1 MAVESAFLHV
11 MISLGIL
18 LFAAKLMAELFHRIK
33 LPIVLGELLAGII
46 VGPFALGAVPL
57 IDGEPLVVL
66 DETVLHVGE
75 IAVVVIL
82 FIAGLEITPREFL
95 RGGGAAFTIGS
106 LGVIVPFFVRF
117 YTFAAFGIEALQSI
131 LIATTFAAFGIEA
144 LQSIL
149 IATAITATSIAIS
162 IQVLTELGKMQSKE
176 ARLILGAAIVDDIL
190 AIAALSVVVTMVQT
204 GNTEPAILDI
214 TLLIMQVLGTF
225 AAILIVSVF
234 VIPRILHTERLWKSK
249 GSLEGIVT
257 ATFFAAAGTAAIL
270 GLSPIV
276 GAFAIGMAVASTRII
291 KQVHEYVDKLQIIFA
306 PLFFAIIGAQVDL
319 RGVNLDVLFIAGI
332 MIAIAVITKLIGTGL
347 PSIIFLKNRQKAM
360 RVGIGMI
367 SRGEV
372 GLIVAGVG
380 ISSGALSNDIYTA
393 VIIMVAATT
402 IITPIWLKISY
413 KDEPLEPTAST
424 TTTTSPLH

>member
-1 MAVESAFLHV
+1 MASGESASAFLHV
-11 MISLGIL
+11 MISLAIL

-46 VGPFALGAVPL
+46 VGPFALGALPL
-57 IDGEPLVVL
+57 VDGEPLVVL
-66 DETVLHVGE
+66 DETVMQIGE
-75 IAVVVIL
+75 IAAVVIL

-95 RGGGAAFTIGS
+95 RGGAAAFTVGS
-106 LGVIVPFFVRF
+106 LGVVVPFFVG
-117 YTFAAFGIEALQSI
+117 YYV
-131 LIATTFAAFGIEA
+131 FAAFGIEA

-149 IATAITATSIAIS
+149 IATALTATSIAIS
-162 IQVLTELGKMQSKE
+162 IQVLTELGKMQSRE
-176 ARLILGAAIVDDIL
+176 ARLVLGAAIVDDIL
-190 AIAALSVVVTMVQT
+190 AIAVLSVVVSMVQT
-204 GNTEPAILDI
+204 GNTQPAVFDI
-214 TLLIMQVLGTF
+214 VLLIMQVLGTF
-225 AAILIVSVF
+225 AAILVVSVL

-257 ATFFAAAGTAAIL
+257 AAFFAAAGIAAFL

-291 KQVHEYVDKLQIIFA
+291 HQVHDYVDKLQIIFA

-319 RGVNLDVLFIAGI
+319 RGVNLDVLFLAGI
-332 MIAIAVITKLIGTGL
+332 IIAIAVVTKLIGCGL
-347 PSIIFLKNRQKAM
+347 PSLLFLKDRQRSM
-360 RVGIGMI
+360 RVGIGMV

-380 ISSGALSNDIYTA
+380 VSSGALTNNIYTA

-402 IITPIWLKISY
+402 IITPIWLKIAY
-413 KDEPLEPTAST
+413 KKE
-424 TTTTSPLH
+424 SPQPAQLSSSKT

>member
-1 MAVESAFLHV
+1 M
-11 MISLGIL
+11 
-18 LFAAKLMAELFHRIK
+18 MAELFHRIK

-46 VGPFALGAVPL
+46 VGPFALGGLPL
-57 IDGEPLVVL
+57 VNGEPLVVL
-66 DETVLHVGE
+66 DETVRHIGE
-75 IAVVVIL
+75 IAAIVIL

-95 RGGGAAFTIGS
+95 RGGAAAFTVGS
-106 LGVIVPFFVRF
+106 LGVVVPFFVGYF
-117 YTFAAFGIEALQSI
+117 VFEAFGVEALQ
-131 LIATTFAAFGIEA
+131 A
-144 LQSIL
+144 IL
-149 IATAITATSIAIS
+149 IATALTATSIAIS
-162 IQVLTELGKMQSKE
+162 IQVLTELGRMQSKE

-225 AAILIVSVF
+225 AAILAVSVL
-234 VIPRILHTERLWKSK
+234 VIPRILHTGRLWKSK

-257 ATFFAAAGTAAIL
+257 AAFFAAAGIAAFV

-276 GAFAIGMAVASTRII
+276 GAFAIGMAVASTRLI

-319 RGVNLDVLFIAGI
+319 RGVNLNVLALAGI
-332 MIAIAVITKLIGTGL
+332 LVAVAVATKLVGTGL
-347 PSIIFLKNRQKAM
+347 PSLIFLREKAKAM

-380 ISSGALSNDIYTA
+380 VSSGALTNDIYTTI
-393 VIIMVAATT
+393 IIMVAVTT
-402 IITPIWLKISY
+402 IITPIWLKIAY
-413 KDEPLEPTAST
+413 KKEPANSAPSQVADGERT
-424 TTTTSPLH
+424 

>member
-11 MISLGIL
+11 MISLSIL
-18 LFAAKLMAELFHRIK
+18 LFAAKLMAELFHKIK

-46 VGPFALGAVPL
+46 VGPFALGALPL
-57 IDGEPLVVL
+57 VDGEPLVVL
-66 DETVLHVGE
+66 DETVRQIGE
-75 IAVVVIL
+75 IAAVVIL

-95 RGGGAAFTIGS
+95 KGGAAAFTVGSIG
-106 LGVIVPFFVRF
+106 VVVPFFVG
-117 YTFAAFGIEALQSI
+117 YYA
-131 LIATTFAAFGIEA
+131 FAAFGIEA

-149 IATAITATSIAIS
+149 IATALTATSIAIS

-190 AIAALSVVVTMVQT
+190 AIAVLSVVVTMVQT
-204 GNTEPAILDI
+204 GNTEPAIFDI

-225 AAILIVSVF
+225 AAILIVSVL

-257 ATFFAAAGTAAIL
+257 AAFFAAAGIAAFL

-291 KQVHEYVDKLQIIFA
+291 NQVQEYVDKLQIIFA

-319 RGVNLDVLFIAGI
+319 RGVNLDVLFLAGI
-332 MIAIAVITKLIGTGL
+332 IIAIAVGTKLIGCGL
-347 PSIIFLKNRQKAM
+347 PSLLFLKDKARSM

-380 ISSGALSNDIYTA
+380 VSSGALTNDIYTA

-402 IITPIWLKISY
+402 IITPVWLKFAY
-413 KDEPLEPTAST
+413 KSQLQEPSLSRK
-424 TTTTSPLH
+424 

>member
-1 MAVESAFLHV
+1 MAVESAVFLHV

-18 LFAAKLMAELFHRIK
+18 LFAAKLMAELFHKVK

-46 VGPFALGAVPL
+46 VGPFALGALPL
-57 IDGEPLVVL
+57 INGEPLVVL
-66 DETVLHVGE
+66 DETVRHVGE
-75 IAVVVIL
+75 IAAVVIL

-95 RGGGAAFTIGS
+95 RGGVAAFTIGS
-106 LGVIVPFFVRF
+106 LGVIVPFFVG
-117 YTFAAFGIEALQSI
+117 YYAF
-131 LIATTFAAFGIEA
+131 TAFGIEA

-149 IATAITATSIAIS
+149 IATALTATSIAIS
-162 IQVLTELGKMQSKE
+162 IQVLTELGRMQSKE
-176 ARLILGAAIVDDIL
+176 ARLVLGAAIVDDIL

-225 AAILIVSVF
+225 AAILVVSVL
-234 VIPRILHTERLWKSK
+234 VIPRVLHTERLWKSK

-257 ATFFAAAGTAAIL
+257 AAFFAAAGVAAFL

-319 RGVNLDVLFIAGI
+319 RGVNLDVLLIAGI
-332 MIAIAVITKLIGTGL
+332 MIAIAVVTKLVGTGL
-347 PSIIFLKNRQKAM
+347 PSIIFLKNRTKAM
-360 RVGIGMI
+360 RVGIGMV

-380 ISSGALSNDIYTA
+380 VSSGALSNDIYTA

-402 IITPIWLKISY
+402 IITPIWLKLSY
-413 KDEPLEPTAST
+413 KNEPLEPAAAST
-424 TTTTSPLH
+424 TTTGPIH